1 MYRFQ
6 REKLSIGKFI
16 HMPFFKIWLSV
27 VRMLVVVLRWC
38 VCHCAGP
45 AGTGKTESVKA
56 LGHQLGRFVL
66 VFNCDEKFDF
76 QVWQYSTRQK
86 KVSKMVSFRFV

>member
-1 MYRFQ
+1 
-6 REKLSIGKFI
+6 
-16 HMPFFKIWLSV
+16 MPDEV
-27 VRMLVVVLRWC
+27 LVETLAVC
-38 VCHCAGP
+38 VCVCVYAGP

-76 QVWQYSTRQK
+76 QVIQHTCT
-86 KVSKMVSFRFV
+86 VLCVL